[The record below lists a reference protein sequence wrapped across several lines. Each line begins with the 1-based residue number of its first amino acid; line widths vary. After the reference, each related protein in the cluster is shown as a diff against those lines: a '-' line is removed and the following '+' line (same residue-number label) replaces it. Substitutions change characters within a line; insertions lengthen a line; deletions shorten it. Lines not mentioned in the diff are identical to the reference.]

1 MKKLLAF
8 LLTLVLVASCGTM
21 VAFAAD
27 DSPEAEGVISDSE
40 AVDANGKEV
49 DIEFEKI
56 DGKVIKEFADELDN
70 LKEETGNKDLKI
82 VDQFNVDVKGSP
94 KYPVDVTLKV
104 LGVSKSS
111 KVYVLVKTSDGN
123 IKSLEVI
130 VKKGKISFSITEN
143 IKKLAIVVDKKT
155 AQNVEE
161 ENNIKSPQTADYSV
175 AMVIVAVLGLFA
187 TALVFKKQR
196 V

>member
-1 MKKLLAF
+1 MKKLLAL
-8 LLTLVLVASCGTM
+8 LLTLVLTVSCGTM

-49 DIEFEKI
+49 EIEFEKI
-56 DGKVIKEFADELDN
+56 DGKVIKDFADELDN
-70 LKEETGNKDLKI
+70 LKKETENKDLKI
-82 VDQFNVDVKGSP
+82 VDQFDVIINGGP
-94 KYPVDVTLKV
+94 KYPVDVTLNV

-111 KVYVLVKTSDGN
+111 KVYVLVKTADGN
-123 IKSLEVI
+123 IKSIEVT
-130 VKKGKISFSITEN
+130 VKEGKLSFSITEN

-161 ENNIKSPQTADYSV
+161 ENNIKSPQTADYT
-175 AMVIVAVLGLFA
+175 VAVLIIAMLGLFA
-187 TALVFKKQR
+187 TAVVCKKQR

>member
-123 IKSLEVI
+123 IKSLEVT